1 VLYSHLYNICHT
13 LGWNCPTD
21 YLIYLSVISSFAPLN
36 TLRHQGR
43 PLLFVVDFRITP
55 SRARRTLWPTN
66 RNNGEGKDTWEP
78 AKNLEHAQDKV
89 LEFYSKNPGAPR
101 KLAANLYTS
110 LPWQNP
116 TQFTEANADVDP

>member
-1 VLYSHLYNICHT
+1 MGY
-13 LGWNCPTD
+13 
-21 YLIYLSVISSFAPLN
+21 
-36 TLRHQGR
+36 
-43 PLLFVVDFRITP
+43 
-55 SRARRTLWPTN
+55 
-66 RNNGEGKDTWEP
+66 GEGEDTWEP

-101 KLAANLYTS
+101 KLAVNLYVS